1 MSKEQTRSNTPIT
14 AEEFCKELGIYPMDS
29 NELCLDNTA
38 NQTQIKKINLCDL
51 LETFAQAKVLEAL
64 ERVQSDIGEWI
75 PRHMKLKEKQF
86 NEKEKQ
92 FTKGRIDCM
101 MQISS
106 HIETEVKPKYND
118 NI

>member
-1 MSKEQTRSNTPIT
+1 MSKEQTPIERLEKKMQSF
-14 AEEFCKELGIYPMDS
+14 AMKSYQY
-29 NELCLDNTA
+29 NELNALIQEIKTEREQYA
-38 NQTQIKKINLCDL
+38 N
-51 LETFAQAKVLEAL
+51 AKVLEAL

>member
-1 MSKEQTRSNTPIT
+1 MSKEQTPIT
-14 AEEFCKELGIYPMDS
+14 AKQYLNNKGFNTDGQHFEVL
-29 NELCLDNTA
+29 LDLME
-38 NQTQIKKINLCDL
+38 QY
-51 LETFAQAKVLEAL
+51 AQVKVLEAL

-106 HIETEVKPKYND
+106 HIETEVKPKYE
-118 NI
+118 

>member
-64 ERVQSDIGEWI
+64 EKERGEQTKLFNNWVKETFNWVDSDVKRYCRMAWFASAKANGI
-75 PRHMKLKEKQF
+75 KQ
-86 NEKEKQ
+86 K
-92 FTKGRIDCM
+92 
-101 MQISS
+101 
-106 HIETEVKPKYND
+106 
-118 NI
+118 